1 MSHFR
6 IAVHITPRRGILDP
20 QGKTVTGALHTLG
33 FGSVTDVHVG
43 RYIIVEIDAA
53 DQSDAE
59 RQTREMCEKLL
70 ANPVI
75 EDFEIAGA
83 DRHAD
88 AATAS
93 RSAPHPDASAASGG
107 PALSPGRQL

>member
-20 QGKTVTGALHTLG
+20 QGKTVAGALHTLG
-33 FGSVTDVHVG
+33 FSSVTDVHVG

-53 DQSDAE
+53 DRSEAE

-75 EDFEIAGA
+75 EDFEIE
-83 DRHAD
+83 H
-88 AATAS
+88 S
-93 RSAPHPDASAASGG
+93 HPDGREPAGGPGRHPDGREAAGG
-107 PALSPGRQL
+107 PAFSAGRH